1 MTTDRSDEMAATF
14 DAGAFLVRWVLAVVL
29 VFGTYNPTVWS
40 YFGWLTSEGFS
51 FGPVALIVGLLLL
64 IGWIVLGKWTFDAI
78 GWLGVILGGA
88 LFGAIIWWLV
98 DVGVISM
105 ESRGALTWLALVVVT
120 LILAIGMSWSHIK
133 RRMSGQLNVD
143 DVED

>member
-1 MTTDRSDEMAATF
+1 MAATF
-14 DAGAFLVRWVLAVVL
+14 DLGAFLVRWVLAVVL
-29 VFGTYNPTVWS
+29 VFGTYNPTAWS

-51 FGPVALIVGLLLL
+51 FGPVSLIVGLLLL

-105 ESRGALTWLALVVVT
+105 ESRGVLTWLALVVVT